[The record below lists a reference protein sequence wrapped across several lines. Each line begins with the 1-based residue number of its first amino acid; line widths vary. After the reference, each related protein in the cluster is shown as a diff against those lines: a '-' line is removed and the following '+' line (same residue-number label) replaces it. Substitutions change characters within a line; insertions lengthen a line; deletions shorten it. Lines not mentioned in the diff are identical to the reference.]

1 MSGLLSG
8 VTCLVVTAFLL
19 PQLFYL
25 PTATLS
31 SIIFMAVLALLRELP
46 DDLCFIWK
54 VRAWKDVILMG
65 TTFFTT
71 MFFSLEVGTA
81 VAVMFSLIITV
92 KDSSYPRMSI
102 LVSDYL
108 L

>member
-1 MSGLLSG
+1 MLSG
-8 VTCLVVTAFLL
+8 VTCIIVTAILL
-19 PQLFYL
+19 PQLYYL

-46 DDLCFIWK
+46 DDLRFIWK
-54 VRAWKDVILMG
+54 VRAWKDVALMA

-92 KDSSYPRMSI
+92 KQSSYPRITI
-102 LVSDYL
+102 LVSFYRKR
-108 L
+108 

>member
-1 MSGLLSG
+1 MSGFLSG
-8 VTCLVVTAFLL
+8 VSCLIVTAFLL
-19 PQLFYL
+19 PQLYYL

-46 DDLCFIWK
+46 HDLKFMWQ
-54 VRAWKDVILMG
+54 VRAWKDVALMA
-65 TTFFTT
+65 TTFFIT

-92 KDSSYPRMSI
+92 KQSSYPRITI
-102 LVSDYL
+102 LVKYH
-108 L
+108 